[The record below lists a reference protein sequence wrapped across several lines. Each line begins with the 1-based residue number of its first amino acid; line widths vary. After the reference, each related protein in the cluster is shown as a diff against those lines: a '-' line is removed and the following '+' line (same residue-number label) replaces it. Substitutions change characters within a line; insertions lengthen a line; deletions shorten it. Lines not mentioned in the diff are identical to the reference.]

1 MKKIIPTAFIAAL
14 ILMGCD
20 SMSITTDYDH
30 SVDFNTHQT
39 FSFLGWHEDSD
50 EIVNKF
56 ERDRWEKA
64 FLEQFT
70 KRGYK
75 YVEDNGEIVVSLFL
89 VVDAKTGKNAY
100 TTHIGGGYG
109 YGYGWGWG
117 MGMGTSYTT
126 IEEYDYNVGTLV
138 VDVFDGQSKQLIW
151 QGVGSDTVEEN
162 PKKRASKI
170 PYVAR
175 NIMYKYP
182 IKPGK
187 R

>member
-1 MKKIIPTAFIAAL
+1 MKKIFSLL
-14 ILMGCD
+14 IITVFLLSGCD
-20 SMSITTDYDH
+20 SMKITTDYDR
-30 SVDFNTHQT
+30 SIDFNQHKT
-39 FSFLGWHEDSD
+39 FSFMGWHEDSD

-64 FLEQFT
+64 FLEQFQ

-75 YVEDNGEIVVSLFL
+75 FVEQDGDIVVSLFL
-89 VVDAKTGKNAY
+89 VVDEKTGKTAY

-109 YGYGWGWG
+109 YGYRWGWG

-138 VDVFDGQSKQLIW
+138 VDVFDGSSKQLIW

-162 PKKRASKI
+162 PKKRANKI
-170 PYVAR
+170 PYIAR